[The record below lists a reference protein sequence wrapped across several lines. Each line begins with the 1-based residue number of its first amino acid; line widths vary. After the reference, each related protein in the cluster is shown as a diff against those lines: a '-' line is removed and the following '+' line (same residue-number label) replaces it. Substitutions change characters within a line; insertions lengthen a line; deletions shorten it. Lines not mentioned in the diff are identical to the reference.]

1 MAAGA
6 ACVHRA
12 HSSMCLLPPMDS
24 SVSVMEPEDTP
35 QLTPPALLALSTASS
50 RVGNV
55 TAGRPCT
62 TGVGGRRATSEV
74 QRALRCTSPVS
85 RKEWLHTMQDE
96 GHPAFESDMWISAAQ
111 IALHLP
117 TQLTLKLPQTSLCH
131 HQVKYKPKD
140 LVIGNDQGVTFS
152 LFLLSPEE

>member
-1 MAAGA
+1 MRRLCISVISDWLMAVGP

-12 HSSMCLLPPMDS
+12 RSSMCLLPPMDS
-24 SVSVMEPEDTP
+24 SVSGMEPEDTP

-50 RVGNV
+50 RVRNV
-55 TAGRPCT
+55 TAGRPCSRS
-62 TGVGGRRATSEV
+62 VGGRRATSEV
-74 QRALRCTSPVS
+74 QRALTCTSPVS

-117 TQLTLKLPQTSLCH
+117 TQLSLWSCLRLLYATIKSNTS
-131 HQVKYKPKD
+131 QR
-140 LVIGNDQGVTFS
+140 TW
-152 LFLLSPEE
+152 LL